1 MPQNFVSV
9 IVWWSLL
16 SALDLSVVVPAYNE
30 AQRLP
35 TTLQILKEYL
45 SSYPGSYEVLIVNDG
60 SSDETPAIV
69 EKAQSSW
76 PQLQL
81 VSMGVN
87 SGKGAA
93 VRKGMLMARGRLR
106 LFSDADTA
114 TPIRELAKLEAALD
128 EFGAGVAIAARTIPG
143 SAILSPTPWHRALM
157 SRGYSWLV
165 RHLLLPDLHDTQCG
179 FKLFEAQAANE
190 CFAHLT
196 CRRFGF
202 DVEVLFTA
210 RQRNIK
216 IVEVPVEWHNSQ
228 GSKVN
233 SIRDSLQMFFDLCR
247 LRRKVRRRKFATQS
261 SSEHDTLKE

>member
-1 MPQNFVSV
+1 M
-9 IVWWSLL
+9 

-30 AQRLP
+30 AERLP
-35 TTLQILKEYL
+35 ATLLTLREYL
-45 SSYPGSYEVLIVNDG
+45 STYPGSYEVLIINDG

-69 EKAQSSW
+69 ENAQSSW
-76 PQLQL
+76 PQLQI
-81 VSMGVN
+81 VAMGVN

-93 VRKGMLMARGRLR
+93 VRTGMLMARGRLR

-157 SRGYSWLV
+157 SWGYSWLV

-179 FKLFEAQAANE
+179 FKLFEAHAAE
-190 CFAHLT
+190 ACFARLT

-202 DVEVLFTA
+202 DVEVLFA
-210 RQRNIK
+210 AKQRGIK
-216 IVEVPVEWHNSQ
+216 IVEVPVEWRNSQ

-233 SIRDSLQMFFDLCR
+233 SIRDSLQMFLDLWR
-247 LRRKVRRRKFATQS
+247 LKLGARAHPTN
-261 SSEHDTLKE
+261 